1 MLGGEEHDSLLKSKL
16 NRVRVGKEE
25 RIFFSILEMCSYCN
39 HFVSEKI
46 SKVTDYL
53 FQLLQTKLLKSFIF
67 DSL

>member
-1 MLGGEEHDSLLKSKL
+1 MLGEEHGSLFKSKL
-16 NRVRVGKEE
+16 NKVRVGKEK
-25 RIFFSILEMCSYCN
+25 RLFFSVLEMCSYCN
-39 HFVSEKI
+39 HFVFEKI